1 MNYLEITNEVLVR
14 MREEEITSVADPEND
29 PQQKL
34 VCKFV
39 NDAKALVE
47 RAHTW
52 NALRKSWVIDLAQD
66 VDRYRLTGNVEQ
78 STIYLVRYQNGRV
91 MSEVNGIRM
100 EAQPSQK
107 GTPAYYAPK
116 TVAGNNVEI
125 NVFPTPDES
134 FGGTGDVFEY
144 GNSDR
149 SINPPPSAATGKF
162 GDNVPSPAKFGSPDK
177 DLLVFGYGQPP
188 MLKVDED
195 LLLVPQEPVIHYT
208 LAYAQRERGEA
219 GGQAS
224 AEVFAMA
231 KQYLSDAIARD
242 VENSS
247 LEYVWEAV

>member
-1 MNYLEITNEVLVR
+1 MNYLEMVNEVLVR
-14 MREEEITSVADPEND
+14 MREEEVISVTDPEND

-52 NALRKSWVIDLAQD
+52 NALRKSWIIDLAQD
-66 VDRYRLTGNVEQ
+66 VDRYRLTGNAEQ
-78 STIYLVRYQNGRV
+78 SSIYLVRYQNGQLL
-91 MSEVNGIRM
+91 SEVNGRDM
-100 EAQPSQK
+100 EARPSQK
-107 GTPAYYAPK
+107 GVPSYYAPK
-116 TVAGNNVEI
+116 TVSNNNVEI
-125 NVFPTPDES
+125 NVFPTPDNS
-134 FGGTGDVFEY
+134 FGGTGDVHEY
-144 GNSDR
+144 GNTDR
-149 SINPPPSAATGKF
+149 SLNPLPGPTTGRF
-162 GDNVPSPAKFGSPDK
+162 GLASNFGSPDK

-188 MLKVDED
+188 MMKVDED

-247 LEYVWEAV
+247 GEYVWEAV

>member
-134 FGGTGDVFEY
+134 FGGSGDVFEY

-162 GDNVPSPAKFGSPDK
+162 GEASKFGSPDK

-188 MLKVDED
+188 MLKVNED

>member
-1 MNYLEITNEVLVR
+1 MNYLEITNEVLIR
-14 MREEEITSVADPEND
+14 MREEEVTSVTDPEND

-52 NALRKSWVIDLAQD
+52 NALRS
-66 VDRYRLTGNVEQ
+66 NVEQ
-78 STIYLVRYQNGRV
+78 TSVYLVRYQSGQLLR
-91 MSEVNGIRM
+91 EVNGRQM
-100 EAQPSQK
+100 EARVSTK
-107 GTPAYYAPK
+107 GTPAYFAPK
-116 TVAGNNVEI
+116 TVNGNNLEL
-125 NVFPTPDES
+125 NVYPTPDES
-134 FGGTGDVFEY
+134 FGGSGGVFEY
-144 GNSDR
+144 GNSDG
-149 SINPPPSAATGKF
+149 SINPA
-162 GDNVPSPAKFGSPDK
+162 PSPATGFFNEGSKFGSPDK
-177 DLLVFGYGQPP
+177 DLIVFGYGQPP
-188 MLKVDED
+188 AMKNDDD

-231 KQYLSDAIARD
+231 KQYLSDAISRD

-247 LEYVWEAV
+247 GEYIWEAV

>member
-14 MREEEITSVADPEND
+14 MREEEVISVNDPEND

-52 NALRKSWVIDLAQD
+52 NALRRSWVIDLAQD
-66 VDRYRLTGNVEQ
+66 VDRYRLSGNVEQ
-78 STIYLVRYQNGRV
+78 TSVYLVRYQNGRLLR
-91 MSEVNGIRM
+91 EVNGRQM
-100 EAQPSQK
+100 EARVPAK
-107 GTPAYYAPK
+107 GTPAYFAPK
-116 TVAGNNVEI
+116 TVNGNNLEL
-125 NVFPTPDES
+125 NLYPTPDDS
-134 FGGTGDVFEY
+134 FGGSGDVFEY
-144 GNSDR
+144 GNSDG
-149 SINPPPSAATGKF
+149 SINPAPSPATGKF
-162 GDNVPSPAKFGSPDK
+162 GESSKFGSPDK
-177 DLLVFGYGQPP
+177 DLIVFGYGQQPA
-188 MLKVDED
+188 MKNDDD

-231 KQYLSDAIARD
+231 KQYLSDAISRD

-247 LEYVWEAV
+247 GEYVWEAV